1 LLTTTGGGYRI
12 PTSTACNL
20 LAIVGPAIMVY
31 GPVIRSRWAMGC
43 ESVIRPP
50 LIGAGLS
57 EARSM
62 NLPLIRLRIC

>member
-20 LAIVGPAIMVY
+20 LAVVGPAIMVY
-31 GPVIRSRWAMGC
+31 GQVIRSRWAMGC

-50 LIGAGLS
+50 LIGAVVYQKP
-57 EARSM
+57 EAFT
-62 NLPLIRLRIC
+62 L

>member
-1 LLTTTGGGYRI
+1 MVATEYR
-12 PTSTACNL
+12 
-20 LAIVGPAIMVY
+20 LARHVMVY

-62 NLPLIRLRIC
+62 NLPLIRLKIC